1 MHLSLASLFVKWVTH
16 TTQCQEPQGIHSLC
30 QHHRVGQWAGLPL
43 SRVVSHQHWWNS
55 RQSSDHTPWGKS
67 YPSKNNFQCFSFIS
81 FLVLFVFTA
90 FREKGKGER
99 KKKKPNL
106 SLCFHY
112 SASINKKL
120 LISNYFVCLWLSVG
134 TQIIYKVAVLAHFLF
149 SIITKD
155 LGMLKP
161 EKYFNMNKYDS
172 DFTKRQ
178 RFVSQGLYKTY
189 SLQKCLIPASGQN
202 SSTSHDVSG
211 HWMLSRS
218 KLNVEWN
225 AKSLQL

>member
-1 MHLSLASLFVKWVTH
+1 MPACLLSELHIQHSAKSPKEFILCVNTTGLSNEQGYHSAGWCPINTDETASSLLTTHLG
-16 TTQCQEPQGIHSLC
+16 E
-30 QHHRVGQWAGLPL
+30 
-43 SRVVSHQHWWNS
+43 N
-55 RQSSDHTPWGKS
+55 HTPVKITSSVSLLLVSSCCLFLQHLGK
-67 YPSKNNFQCFSFIS
+67 KE
-81 FLVLFVFTA
+81 
-90 FREKGKGER
+90 REKER

-161 EKYFNMNKYDS
+161 EKYVNMNKYDS

-189 SLQKCLIPASGQN
+189 SLQKCLIPASG
-202 SSTSHDVSG
+202 
-211 HWMLSRS
+211 
-218 KLNVEWN
+218 
-225 AKSLQL
+225 